1 MSMKW
6 WTAYSSQDKK
16 KSGMS
21 RAAGL
26 LAAVALSTAVAGC
39 SLLPDE
45 PEEEDLSQIQL
56 PEISKKPEY
65 EVTTKTL
72 ETTVSASGKLLSTE
86 EKTLYYSEKAM
97 DGLRLKKLYIQPGDV
112 VKAGQTVAEL
122 DVEDMKKQLRDQR
135 LQFRQQELQM
145 KQTLRDKD
153 EMDPIEFE
161 QKQIA
166 FEEARQQISDLE
178 ANISSAVL
186 TAPFSGTVV
195 SLNVQEGA
203 AIKIYDPLCVVANPN
218 SLIVAAEM
226 SADDLQQIAVG
237 MEADVDINSVGKVK
251 GKIKALP
258 VPKSDSGSGSNG
270 GSGGGQG
277 PKVTNLSDYLLVSVP
292 KLPEGATR
300 GTPLSLSVVVDR
312 KVDAVVIPRSTLRTA
327 GARTYVQVAE
337 ADGSKREVDIEV
349 GQQTATDIEVLSGL
363 TPGQKVVGS

>member
-6 WTAYSSQDKK
+6 WTASSSQDKK
-16 KSGMS
+16 KSGMR

-72 ETTVSASGKLLSTE
+72 ETTVSGSGKLLSTQ
-86 EKTLYYSEKAM
+86 EKTLYYSAKAM
-97 DGLRLKKLYIQPGDV
+97 DGLRLKKLYIEQGGQ
-112 VKAGQTVAEL
+112 VKAGQPVAEL

-166 FEEARQQISDLE
+166 FEEARQKISDLE
-178 ANISSAVL
+178 ADIGSAVL
-186 TAPFSGTVV
+186 VAPFSGTVV

-203 AIKIYDPLCVVANPN
+203 AIKVYDPLCVVADPS
-218 SLIVAAEM
+218 SLIVAGEM
-226 SADDLQQIAVG
+226 SSDDLQQVAAG
-237 MEADVDINSVGKVK
+237 MEVTVDINSAGTVK
-251 GKIKALP
+251 GKIKSLP
-258 VPKSDSGSGSNG
+258 VPKADNGNG
-270 GSGGGQG
+270 GGGAQG
-277 PKVTNLSDYLLVSVP
+277 PKVTNLSDYLLISVA
-292 KLPEGATR
+292 KLPAGAAR
-300 GTPLSLSVVVDR
+300 GTPLSFSIVVDR

>member
-16 KSGMS
+16 KSGMR
-21 RAAGL
+21 RAAGI
-26 LAAVALSTAVAGC
+26 LAAIALSTAVAGC

-72 ETTVSASGKLLSTE
+72 ETAVSGSGKILSTQ
-86 EKTLYYSEKAM
+86 EKTLYYSAKAM
-97 DGLRLKKLYIQPGDV
+97 EGMRLKKLYIQPGDV
-112 VKAGQTVAEL
+112 VKAGQTIAEL
-122 DVEDMKKQLRDQR
+122 DVEDLKKQLRDQK

-166 FEEARQQISDLE
+166 FEEARQKISDLE
-178 ANISSAVL
+178 TDIGSAVL
-186 TAPFSGTVV
+186 AAPFGGTVV
-195 SLNVQEGA
+195 SVSVQEGA
-203 AIKIYDPLCVVANPN
+203 AIKVYDPLCVIADPS
-218 SLIVAAEM
+218 SLIVAGEM
-226 SADDLQQIAVG
+226 SSDDLQQVAVG
-237 MEADVDINSVGKVK
+237 MEATVDINSAGAVK
-251 GKIKALP
+251 GKIKSLP
-258 VPKSDSGSGSNG
+258 VPKAEGGNGNG
-270 GSGGGQG
+270 GAQG
-277 PKVTNLSDYLLVSVP
+277 PKVTNLSDYLLISVA
-292 KLPEGATR
+292 KLPAGAGR
-300 GTPLSLSVVVDR
+300 GTPLSFSIVVDR
-312 KVDAVVIPRSTLRTA
+312 KVDAVVIPRSTLHTA

>member
-6 WTAYSSQDKK
+6 WTASSSQDKK
-16 KSGMS
+16 KSGMR
-21 RAAGL
+21 RAAGI
-26 LAAVALSTAVAGC
+26 LAAIALSTAVAGC

-72 ETTVSASGKLLSTE
+72 ETTVSGTGKVLSTQ
-86 EKTLYYSEKAM
+86 EKTLYYSAKAM
-97 DGLRLKKLYIQPGDV
+97 EGMHLKKLYIKPGDV

-166 FEEARQQISDLE
+166 FEEARQKISDLE
-178 ANISSAVL
+178 TDIGSAVL
-186 TAPFSGTVV
+186 TAPFAGTVV
-195 SLNVQEGA
+195 SVTVQEGA
-203 AIKIYDPLCVVANPN
+203 AIKVYDPLCVIADPS
-218 SLIVAAEM
+218 SLIVAGEM
-226 SADDLQQIAVG
+226 SSDDLQQVAVG
-237 MEADVDINSVGKVK
+237 MEATVDINSAGAVK
-251 GKIKALP
+251 GKIKSLP
-258 VPKSDSGSGSNG
+258 VPKADNGNG
-270 GSGGGQG
+270 GGAQG
-277 PKVTNLSDYLLVSVP
+277 PKVTNLSDYLLISVA
-292 KLPEGATR
+292 KLPAAAGR
-300 GTPLSLSVVVDR
+300 GTPLSFSIVVDR
-312 KVDAVVIPRSTLRTA
+312 KVDAVVIPRSTLHTA

>member
-6 WTAYSSQDKK
+6 WTASSSQDKK
-16 KSGMS
+16 KSGMR

-72 ETTVSASGKLLSTE
+72 ETTVSGSGKILSTQ
-86 EKTLYYSEKAM
+86 EKTLYYSAKAM
-97 DGLRLKKLYIQPGDV
+97 EGMRLKKLYIQPGDV

-153 EMDPIEFE
+153 EMDPIDFE

-166 FEEARQQISDLE
+166 FEEARQKISDLE
-178 ANISSAVL
+178 ADIASAVL

-195 SLNVQEGA
+195 SVSVQEGA
-203 AIKIYDPLCVVANPN
+203 AIKVYDPLCVLADPS
-218 SLIVAAEM
+218 SLIVAGEM
-226 SADDLQQIAVG
+226 SSDDLQQVAVG
-237 MEADVDINSVGKVK
+237 MEATVDINSAGAVK
-251 GKIKALP
+251 GKIKSLP
-258 VPKSDSGSGSNG
+258 VPKADNGNG
-270 GSGGGQG
+270 GAGGAPG
-277 PKVTNLSDYLLVSVP
+277 PKVTNLSDYLLISVA
-292 KLPEGATR
+292 KLPAGAAR
-300 GTPLSLSVVVDR
+300 GTPLSFSVVVDR

>member
-1 MSMKW
+1 MR
-6 WTAYSSQDKK
+6 
-16 KSGMS
+16 
-21 RAAGL
+21 RAAGI

-72 ETTVSASGKLLSTE
+72 ETTVSGSGKILSTQ
-86 EKTLYYSEKAM
+86 EKTLYYSAKAM
-97 DGLRLKKLYIQPGDV
+97 EGMRLKKLYIQPGDV

-153 EMDPIEFE
+153 EMDPIDFE

-166 FEEARQQISDLE
+166 FEEARQKISDLE
-178 ANISSAVL
+178 ADIASAVL

-195 SLNVQEGA
+195 SVSVQEGA
-203 AIKIYDPLCVVANPN
+203 AIKVYDPLCVLADPS
-218 SLIVAAEM
+218 SLIVAGEM
-226 SADDLQQIAVG
+226 ASDDLQQVAVG
-237 MEADVDINSVGKVK
+237 MEATVDINSAGTVK
-251 GKIKALP
+251 GKIKSLP
-258 VPKSDSGSGSNG
+258 VPKADNG
-270 GSGGGQG
+270 NGGGGQG
-277 PKVTNLSDYLLVSVP
+277 PKVTNLSDYLLISVA
-292 KLPEGATR
+292 KLPAGAAR
-300 GTPLSLSVVVDR
+300 GTPLSFSIVVDR
-312 KVDAVVIPRSTLRTA
+312 KVNAVVIPRSTLRTA

>member
-1 MSMKW
+1 MFMKW
-6 WTAYSSQDKK
+6 RTAYSSQADN
-16 KSGMS
+16 KSGRR

-26 LAAVALSTAVAGC
+26 LAAVALSVALAGC

-86 EKTLYYSEKAM
+86 EKTLYYSAKAM
-97 DGLRLKKLYIQPGDV
+97 EGLRLKKLYIQPGDV

-153 EMDPIEFE
+153 DMDPIEFE

-166 FEEARQQISDLE
+166 FEESRQKISDLE
-178 ANISSAVL
+178 TDIASAVL

-203 AIKIYDPLCVVANPN
+203 AIKVYDPLCVIANPS

-237 MEADVDINSVGKVK
+237 MEADIDINSVGKVK
-251 GKIKALP
+251 GKIKSLP
-258 VPKSDSGSGSNG
+258 VPKDNNNNG
-270 GSGGGQG
+270 GGGGGQG
-277 PKVTNLSDYLLVSVP
+277 PKVTNLSDYLLVSVA

-337 ADGSKREVDIEV
+337 ADGTKREVDIEV

-363 TPGQKVVGS
+363 KPGQKVVGS

>member
-16 KSGMS
+16 KSGMR

-72 ETTVSASGKLLSTE
+72 ETTVSGSGKVLSTQ
-86 EKTLYYSEKAM
+86 EKTLYYSAKAM
-97 DGLRLKKLYIQPGDV
+97 EGLRLKKLYIQPGDV

-135 LQFRQQELQM
+135 LQFRQLELQM

-153 EMDPIEFE
+153 EMDPIDFE

-166 FEEARQQISDLE
+166 FEEARQKISDLE
-178 ANISSAVL
+178 ADIGSAVL
-186 TAPFSGTVV
+186 TAPFSGTIV

-203 AIKIYDPLCVVANPN
+203 AIKVYDPLCVIADPS
-218 SLIVAAEM
+218 SLIVAGEM
-226 SADDLQQIAVG
+226 SSDDLQQVAVG
-237 MEADVDINSVGKVK
+237 MEVTVDINSAGTVK
-251 GKIKALP
+251 GKIKSLP
-258 VPKSDSGSGSNG
+258 VPKSDNGNGNG
-270 GSGGGQG
+270 GGGAQG
-277 PKVTNLSDYLLVSVP
+277 PKVTNLSDYLLISVP
-292 KLPEGATR
+292 KLPASATR
-300 GTPLSLSVVVDR
+300 GTPLSFSVVVNR
-312 KVDAVVIPRSTLRTA
+312 KVDAVVIPFSTLHTA

-337 ADGSKREVDIEV
+337 SDGSKREVDIEV

-363 TPGQKVVGS
+363 KPGQKVVGK

>member
-16 KSGMS
+16 KSGMR

-65 EVTTKTL
+65 DVTTKTL
-72 ETTVSASGKLLSTE
+72 ETTVSGSGKLLSTQ
-86 EKTLYYSEKAM
+86 EKTLYYSAKAM
-97 DGLRLKKLYIQPGDV
+97 EGMRLKKLYIQPGDV

-166 FEEARQQISDLE
+166 FEEARQKIGDLE
-178 ANISSAVL
+178 TDIASAVL

-203 AIKIYDPLCVVANPN
+203 AIKVYDPLCVIADPG
-218 SLIVAAEM
+218 SLIVAGEL
-226 SADDLQQIAVG
+226 SSDDLQQVAVG
-237 MEADVDINSVGKVK
+237 MEVSVDINSAGAVK
-251 GKIKALP
+251 GKIKSLP
-258 VPKSDSGSGSNG
+258 VPKADD
-270 GSGGGQG
+270 GSGGGGGAQG
-277 PKVTNLSDYLLVSVP
+277 PKVTNLSDYLLISVD
-292 KLPEGATR
+292 KLPAAATR
-300 GTPLSLSVVVDR
+300 GTPLSFSVVVDR

-337 ADGSKREVDIEV
+337 SDGSKREVDIEV

>member
-6 WTAYSSQDKK
+6 WTASSSQAKK
-16 KSGMS
+16 KSGMR
-21 RAAGL
+21 RAAGI
-26 LAAVALSTAVAGC
+26 LAAIALSTAVAGC

-72 ETTVSASGKLLSTE
+72 ETTVSGSGKILSTQ
-86 EKTLYYSEKAM
+86 EKTLYYSAKAM
-97 DGLRLKKLYIQPGDV
+97 EGMRLKKLYIQPGDV
-112 VKAGQTVAEL
+112 VKAGQTIAEL

-166 FEEARQQISDLE
+166 FEEARQKISDLE
-178 ANISSAVL
+178 TDIGSAVL
-186 TAPFSGTVV
+186 TAPFAGTVV
-195 SLNVQEGA
+195 SVNVQEGA
-203 AIKIYDPLCVVANPN
+203 AIKVYDPLCVIANPS
-218 SLIVAAEM
+218 SLIVAGEM
-226 SADDLQQIAVG
+226 SSDDLQQVAVG
-237 MEADVDINSVGKVK
+237 MEATVDINSAGAVK
-251 GKIKALP
+251 GKIKSLP
-258 VPKSDSGSGSNG
+258 VPKAE
-270 GSGGGQG
+270 GGGGGGGAQG
-277 PKVTNLSDYLLVSVP
+277 PKVTNLSDYLLISVA
-292 KLPEGATR
+292 KLPAGATR
-300 GTPLSLSVVVDR
+300 GTPLSFSIVVDR
-312 KVDAVVIPRSTLRTA
+312 KVDAVVIPRSTLHTA
-327 GARTYVQVAE
+327 GARTYVQVAD